1 MALKPMGKPEVIAPV
16 KSKAKPEIISPAP
29 APAPSAISTKA
40 AEEAVQSKF
49 GLTAALIEAY
59 PELQRIYELW
69 TSKDYAQAEIEYYKT
84 DYYKNVSDTTSSR
97 VLEKS
102 AKPGIYQQK
111 LEDYKIKQRKRL
123 SQEGIREIDDAF
135 LEEAFLGG
143 WSDNVL
149 DIKAVAKV
157 PTGKQLGGDA
167 LQTADSLKTYANSF
181 GMKYNPSQ
189 YDKWTRDVFTGMMT
203 IDDLKSQVRIDA
215 ASSYPV
221 YAEQISKGVSL
232 DSLSSAYKNSIA
244 NILEVDAD
252 SVTWD
257 NPYLRKAL
265 QSIGPDGKPYVKPLW
280 QFEKELRNTT
290 EWQYTNNARD
300 TMDTLSLKVLKDWG
314 LA

>member
-1 MALKPMGKPEVIAPV
+1 MALKPTVTIGG
-16 KSKAKPEIISPAP
+16 AP
-29 APAPSAISTKA
+29 AGYE
-40 AEEAVQSKF
+40 EEAVAQNKF

-97 VLEKS
+97 TLEKS
-102 AKPGIYQQK
+102 AKPGVYQQK

-157 PTGKQLGGDA
+157 PAGKQLGGDA
-167 LQTADSLKTYANSF
+167 LQTADSLKIYANSF
-181 GMKYNPSQ
+181 GMEYSPSQ
-189 YDKWTRDVFTGMMT
+189 YDKWTRDVFSGLMT
-203 IDDLKSQVRIDA
+203 VDDLKNKVRVD
-215 ASSYPV
+215 SSSAYPV
-221 YAEQISKGVSL
+221 YAEQINKGVSL
-232 DSLSSAYKNSIA
+232 DSLASAYKTSIA

-252 SVTWD
+252 SVSWN
-257 NPYLRKAL
+257 NPHLRKAL
-265 QSIGPDGKPYVKPLW
+265 QAVGPDGKPYVKPIW

-290 EWQYTNNARD
+290 EWEYTNNARD